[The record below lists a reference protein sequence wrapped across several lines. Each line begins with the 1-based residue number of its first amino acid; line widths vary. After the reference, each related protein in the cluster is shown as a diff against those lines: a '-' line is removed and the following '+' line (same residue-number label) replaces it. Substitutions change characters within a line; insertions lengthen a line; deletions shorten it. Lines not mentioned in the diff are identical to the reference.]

1 MEIEIERNLVMPGDV
16 VPCPTGSMPGYGT
29 YQNEVGEIVSNV
41 MGYPAMY
48 NRLVCVNSLRGC
60 YIGETGNVVIGR
72 ISQVGNKRW
81 KVDIGASQEAALQ
94 LSSIDLPTGEHRI
107 RSEEDQL
114 HMREYFNHNDLLSA
128 EVQSK
133 SQEGKAINLQTRSS
147 KFGKLKNGMLVVV
160 SPNLVARMRQHF
172 CQLNNE
178 VDIIFGRNGW
188 IWVYYNNTN
197 ELEVPLIRRQQ
208 IVRISCLL
216 KLMNKALVMISP
228 EKIQQ
233 VFERTSDIELEDL
246 LAESTLERIKDI
258 DAVE

>member
-1 MEIEIERNLVMPGDV
+1 MDIELDRNLVMPGDS
-16 VPCPTGSMPGYGT
+16 VPCPPGSMPGYGT
-29 YQNEVGEIVSNV
+29 YQSEGGEIISNV
-41 MGYPAMY
+41 IGFPAMF

-60 YIGETGNVVIGR
+60 YTGETGNVIVGR

-81 KVDIGASQEAALQ
+81 KVDIGASQEAVLQ

-147 KFGKLKNGMLVVV
+147 KFGKLKNGMLVKV

-172 CQLNNE
+172 CKLNNE
-178 VDIIFGRNGW
+178 VDIIFARNGW
-188 IWVYYNNTN
+188 IWIYQTNTN
-197 ELEVPLIRRQQ
+197 EIEVPLIRRQQ
-208 IVRISCLL
+208 IVRVSCLL
-216 KLMNKALVMISP
+216 KLMNKANVIISP
-228 EKIQQ
+228 DKIQQ
-233 VFERTSDIELEDL
+233 AYERTSDIELE
-246 LAESTLERIKDI
+246 
-258 DAVE
+258 